1 MTSRASDTMDVLYVT
16 KTSVTAAGGG
26 AEQRARAVTGGLA
39 GEGHSVTVV
48 SAKTTPT
55 MEAWTTHDGCE
66 VRHVT
71 CAPDAVL
78 DRPVV
83 GFYAPRY
90 AFALLS
96 IPVIGRLLVGGEYD
110 IVVENMTPYP
120 TLTVFLARLF
130 GVPTVGVV
138 HEFHDR
144 DAVRLYDP
152 LTGVIQLLVQNI
164 LRVGSFE
171 RLVAPSSQTRDQLV
185 DYGLPSDR
193 VVVVPNGIDPE
204 HLHLPAVEPDPRAIV
219 TVGRLCRR
227 KGQAFLVEAFDRLRA
242 EWPDAELHLVGDG
255 PLRDD
260 LERRV
265 ARRDLEAA
273 VTFHGHVPEA
283 SKVRLLNEASVFV
296 FGSRQEG
303 FGIAVLEAMAAG
315 TPVVA
320 RELPVYRDFF
330 EDGRNGYL
338 VGDSAAEFAAVIGTL
353 LESDER
359 RREIRSANL
368 ATAARFS
375 WNRTVEQMEATLEA
389 ATGRQG
395 SQPAPS

>member
-1 MTSRASDTMDVLYVT
+1 MDVLYVT

-39 GEGHSVTVV
+39 DEGHSVTVV
-48 SAKTTPT
+48 SARTART
-55 MEAWTTHDGCE
+55 MEDWTTHDGCE

-71 CAPDAVL
+71 CVPDAVL

-96 IPVIGRLLVGGEYD
+96 LPVIGRLLVGREYD
-110 IVVENMTPYP
+110 VVVENMTPYP

-130 GVPTVGVV
+130 GVPVVGVV

-171 RLVAPSSQTRDQLV
+171 RLVVPSSHTRDQLV
-185 DYGLPSDR
+185 EYGVPSDR

-204 HLHLPAVEPDPRAIV
+204 QFRRPDVESHPDTVV

-227 KGQAFLVEAFDRLRA
+227 KGQRFLVEAFDLVHRQ
-242 EWPDAELHLVGDG
+242 WPTAELHLVGDG
-255 PLRDD
+255 PLLDD
-260 LERRV
+260 LQRLVEV
-265 ARRDLEAA
+265 RDLEEA
-273 VTFHGHVPEA
+273 VTFHGFVPEA
-283 SKVRLLNEASVFV
+283 RKVRLLNEASVFV

-330 EDGRNGYL
+330 EEGRNGYL
-338 VGDSAAEFAAVIGTL
+338 VGDSAAEFAAVVGAL

-368 ATAARFS
+368 ATADRFS
-375 WNRTVEQMEATLEA
+375 WNRTVERMEATLEA
-389 ATGRQG
+389 ATERQS
-395 SQPAPS
+395 SQPAPP